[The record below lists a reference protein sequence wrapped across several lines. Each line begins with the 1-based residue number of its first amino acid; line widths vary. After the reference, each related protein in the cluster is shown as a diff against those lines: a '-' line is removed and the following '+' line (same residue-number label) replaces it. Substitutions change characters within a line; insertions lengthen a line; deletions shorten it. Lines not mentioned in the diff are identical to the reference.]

1 MKKSKNFQLLFLTI
15 GLAFSFAS
23 SHIRAS
29 SISEE
34 AFLPVQGLLIHD
46 SLSVEESGDGDEN
59 SDISFA
65 DDVVEVKTAPNI
77 VAYLPNTGEEENRYL
92 FCVGLFLLFIMLL
105 VQLKGKGR
113 KDRI

>member
-1 MKKSKNFQLLFLTI
+1 MKKSKNFQMLFLTI

-23 SHIRAS
+23 SDIRAS

-46 SLSVEESGDGDEN
+46 SLSTESGDGDKN

-92 FCVGLFLLFIMLL
+92 FWAGLFLLLIMLL
-105 VQLKGKGR
+105 VQLKGKER

>member
-15 GLAFSFAS
+15 GLVFSFAS

-34 AFLPVQGLLIHD
+34 AFLPVQGLCFHD
-46 SLSVEESGDGDEN
+46 SLSVEESGEGDEN

-65 DDVVEVKTAPNI
+65 DDIVEVKTTPNF
-77 VAYLPNTGEEENRYL
+77 LPSLPDTGEEENRSL
-92 FCVGLFLLFIMLL
+92 FYVGLFLLLIMLS
-105 VQLKGKGR
+105 VQLKDEGR
-113 KDRI
+113 ENKL